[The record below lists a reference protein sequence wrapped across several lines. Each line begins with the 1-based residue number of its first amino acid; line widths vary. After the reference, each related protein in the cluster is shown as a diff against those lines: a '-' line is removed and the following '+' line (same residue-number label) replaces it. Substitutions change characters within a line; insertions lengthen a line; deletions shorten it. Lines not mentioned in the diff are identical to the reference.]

1 VTWGSSHEQGLDLY
15 GKGLLFG
22 NLAPETNEWRC
33 KLGALAT
40 VRLSTV
46 CTNVFREARFPG
58 TIRLSTHSAYF
69 LPSLASAKGKNVHIA
84 PHAQAS
90 G

>member
-1 VTWGSSHEQGLDLY
+1 MTWASSHEQGLDLY
-15 GKGLLFG
+15 SKGLLSG
-22 NLAPETNEWRC
+22 KLARETNECRC
-33 KLGALAT
+33 KLGATT